1 MADNPYLVPR
11 LQSFNSTIF
20 AEMTQ
25 RALAVDAINLGQG
38 FPDTDGPPEMLRA
51 AIEAIEAGHNQYPPG
66 IGIPP
71 LRHAISQHQQDFY
84 GLSYDPDTEVLV
96 TVGATEAITA
106 SILALCETGDEIVV
120 LEPTYDSY
128 AAAAAMAGAVLK
140 PVTLHHPD
148 YRLDVDALRSA
159 VTPRTKLLLINSPHN
174 PTSRVL
180 DRDEL
185 SAIAALAVERDLVVL
200 CDEVYEHLTFDGR
213 EHLPLATFEGMRERT
228 ICVSSAGKTFACT
241 GWKVGWACAAPAL
254 IAAIKTTK
262 QFLTFVGSGPF
273 QYGVTAALSL
283 PPDYVHGV
291 RDRLQ
296 AGRDQLAAGL
306 EQAGLEVHPSEGT
319 YFLTVDIASIG
330 EQDGLEFCRSL
341 PDRIGVAAVPS
352 QTFYSDPSKA
362 PTLVRFA
369 FSKRP
374 EVIAEGARRLATLGS

>member
-1 MADNPYLVPR
+1 MADNPYLIPR

-25 RALAVDAINLGQG
+25 RALAVDAVNLGQG

-71 LRHAISQHQQDFY
+71 LRQAISQHQKDFY
-84 GLSYDPDTEVLV
+84 GLEYDPDTEVLV

-106 SILALCETGDEIVV
+106 TVLALCETGDEIIV

-140 PVTLHHPD
+140 PVTLGHPD
-148 YRLDVDALRSA
+148 YRLDVDALRAA
-159 VTPRTKLLLINSPHN
+159 VTPRTKMLLINSPHN

-180 DRDEL
+180 DREEL

-213 EHLPLATFEGMRERT
+213 EHLPLATFDGMRDRT
-228 ICVSSAGKTFACT
+228 ICVSSAGKTFNCT
-241 GWKVGWACAAPAL
+241 GWKVGWACASPAL

-306 EQAGLEVHPSEGT
+306 REAGLEVHPSEGT

-330 EQDGLEFCRSL
+330 ERDGLEFCRGL
-341 PDRIGVAAVPS
+341 PDRVGVAAVPS
-352 QTFYSDPSKA
+352 QTFYADPAKA